1 MPSILLAIAI
11 FSTRYE
17 VDPAFM
23 CEVMRR
29 ESAYNQFAIGDI
41 GCPTGPSLGYWQFQK
56 GTFVWAYGKVYGGTP
71 RPGAEFDVMIS
82 TRCAAWLMSE
92 GYSKWWTA
100 GKQMISEGWEVA
112 G

>member
-1 MPSILLAIAI
+1 MTSILLAIAI

-29 ESAYNQFAIGDI
+29 ESAYNQFAIGDV

-56 GTFVWAYGKVYGGTP
+56 GTFDWAHRQVYRCPATP
-71 RPGAEFDVMIS
+71 GSQFDVMIS
-82 TRCAAWLMSE
+82 TECAAWLMSQ
-92 GYSKWWTA
+92 GYSQWWSVV
-100 GKQMISEGWEVA
+100 GQMKDEGWME
-112 G
+112 